1 MKRRKLRK
9 SIYDCMVICGVGLFI
24 SCTAT
29 LGLLALDY
37 DNTPSL
43 IGADIWYAKQ
53 IEVDN
58 KENDILEDVSVKED
72 SSDSIDAGD
81 KKDLTIEEMIH
92 EACIFYDIPYDIC
105 LAIARLE
112 TGWFT
117 SEAYIYGNN
126 PGGMSINEVPI
137 TYESIEEGVDAFVK
151 NLAMNYF
158 SIGLDTPE
166 KIGAKYCP
174 ANPDWDDIV
183 VELMGMEVE

>member
-29 LGLLALDY
+29 LGLLALDV
-37 DNTPSL
+37 DNSPSL
-43 IGADIWYAKQ
+43 IGADIWYANQ

-58 KENDILEDVSVKED
+58 TENNILEEISVKED
-72 SSDSIDAGD
+72 SIDTRD
-81 KKDLTIEEMIH
+81 KRDLTIEEMIH

-105 LAIARLE
+105 LAIAILE

-117 SEAYIYGNN
+117 SNAYIYGNN

-137 TYESIEEGVDAFVK
+137 TYGSIEEGVDAFVK

-183 VELMGMEVE
+183 VELMETEVE

>member
-9 SIYDCMVICGVGLFI
+9 SIYDCIVICGVGLFV

-29 LGLLALDY
+29 LGLLALDH
-37 DNTPSL
+37 DNAPSL
-43 IGADIWYAKQ
+43 IGADIWYANK
-53 IEVDN
+53 IEVN
-58 KENDILEDVSVKED
+58 NTENDILDEISVKED
-72 SSDSIDAGD
+72 SSEPIETRD
-81 KKDLTIEEMIH
+81 KRDLTIEEMIH
-92 EACIFYDIPYDIC
+92 ETCIFYDIPYDIC

-117 SEAYIYGNN
+117 SNAYVYGNN

-137 TYESIEEGVDAFVK
+137 TYGSIEEGVEAFVK

-183 VELMGMEVE
+183 VELMEMEVE

>member
-1 MKRRKLRK
+1 MMKKRKLRK
-9 SIYDCMVICGVGLFI
+9 SIYDCMVICGVGLFV
-24 SCTAT
+24 SCTTT

-43 IGADIWYAKQ
+43 IGADIWYANQ

-58 KENDILEDVSVKED
+58 AENDILDEVSVKED
-72 SSDSIDAGD
+72 SIYSRYE
-81 KKDLTIEEMIH
+81 KDLAIEEMIH
-92 EACIFYDIPYDIC
+92 EACIFYEIPYDIC

-166 KIGAKYCP
+166 KIGPKYCP
-174 ANPDWDDIV
+174 DNPDWDDIV
-183 VELMGMEVE
+183 VELMEMEAE

>member
-1 MKRRKLRK
+1 MMKRRKIRK
-9 SIYDCMVICGVGLFI
+9 NIYDCMVICGVGLFI

-43 IGADIWYAKQ
+43 IGADIWYANQ
-53 IEVDN
+53 IEVDT
-58 KENDILEDVSVKED
+58 KEDDILEEVSVKED
-72 SSDSIDAGD
+72 SIDARD

-92 EACIFYDIPYDIC
+92 EACIFYEIPYDIC

-158 SIGLDTPE
+158 SVGLDTPA

-183 VELMGMEVE
+183 VELMEMEVE